1 MERTQNKTCIPLWVP
16 LGHSRPMVLWGLDKV
31 VGIWEPKMEGNP
43 QRWLIPW
50 VTIPTHYWQ
59 LFPATSDC
67 CLSLFPFWARSSG
80 TSPLGPSSSGLAPV
94 LWVETLTCFLQLWLS
109 MGPKEC
115 NLSAVPG
122 SPHSCQALWDHHVL
136 ALAPQLIW
144 LSAWGTLS
152 RSRAAVERKANKS
165 WEKSHYKI
173 KVKNE
178 PSSPLLVY
186 FHQK

>member
-1 MERTQNKTCIPLWVP
+1 MIPA
-16 LGHSRPMVLWGLDKV
+16 
-31 VGIWEPKMEGNP
+31 
-43 QRWLIPW
+43 
-50 VTIPTHYWQ
+50 HYWQ
-59 LFPATSDC
+59 LFPATSDP

-80 TSPLGPSSSGLAPV
+80 TSPLGPSSSGPAPV

-109 MGPKEC
+109 TGPKEC

-122 SPHSCQALWDHHVL
+122 SPHPCLPLWDHRVL

-144 LSAWGTLS
+144 LSAWGTPS

-165 WEKSHYKI
+165 WEKLHYMI

-186 FHQK
+186 FHQKQRQHVSRYYPYTNTSGSETMLKSSLQ